1 LEHAVSSEV
10 HLGVTRP
17 DDLPDFESPPVNEV
31 VLGVQFEPLEGLQTA
46 HLGLLWSRF
55 RSDFPVVEQQ
65 PPLPPQPPE
74 DLSGTVKPIE
84 IQVQMLSAPPSPR
97 LYFISE
103 SGNQLV
109 QVQNDRF
116 IANWRR
122 VRDEDTY
129 PRYEAVRAYFAQGLR
144 GLLDFADAESLGPIR
159 FKQCEVIY
167 LNQLP
172 AGEGWKDF
180 GDLGEVL
187 AFWTGEMSD
196 VSLPEPEASSVAFQ
210 FLLPDARAP
219 RGRLYV
225 DVRPSL
231 RATDLSPLLAMN
243 LTARVPLEEG
253 SPESVLAAVD
263 FGREWIVRAFASTTT
278 PHMHTVWG
286 RRDVRA

>member
-1 LEHAVSSEV
+1 VSSEV
-10 HLGVTRP
+10 HLPVARP
-17 DDLPDFESPPVNEV
+17 NDLPDFESPPVNEV
-31 VLGVQFEPLEGLQTA
+31 ALGVQFEPLERLQTA

-55 RSDFPVVEQQ
+55 RSAFPTVEQQ
-65 PPLPPQPPE
+65 APLPPQPTE
-74 DLSGTVKPIE
+74 DLSGNLKPVE
-84 IQVQMLSAPPSPR
+84 IQVKMLSTLPFPR
-97 LYFISE
+97 LLFISE
-103 SGNQLV
+103 SGNELV

-116 IANWRR
+116 VANWRR
-122 VRDEDTY
+122 LREEDTY
-129 PRYEAVRAYFAQGLR
+129 PRYESVRQYFEHGLR
-144 GLLDFADAESLGPIR
+144 EFLDFADSENLGPLQ

-172 AGEGWKDF
+172 VGEGWENF

-196 VSLPEPEASSVAFQ
+196 TSLPGPEASSVAFQ
-210 FLLPDARAP
+210 FLLPDASAP

-243 LTARVPLEEG
+243 LTARVPLENG
-253 SPESVLAAVD
+253 SADDVLTATD
-263 FGREWIVRAFASTTT
+263 FGREWIVRAFASITT

-286 RRDVRA
+286 RRDVRT